1 MAYTTLISA
10 AELLPHLE
18 DPDWVIFDCRFF
30 LPQPQRGR
38 ALYRESHIPGA
49 RYADLDHDLSS
60 PRTAQTG
67 RHPLPPPDKLA
78 DWLGKAGVHSGTQ
91 VVVYDDA
98 GGAVAARM
106 WWLLKWLGHS
116 QVAVLDGGLPA
127 WTELNGPMS
136 NEEPGVI
143 SREFKAKPRREM
155 WVDAPQVER
164 LLSEGAGR
172 LVDARDPQRF
182 TGAEE
187 KLDPVAGHIPGAIN
201 LPFRMNLDSAG
212 RFLSKNQLR
221 ERLQA
226 AYAGVPGDAVV
237 HMCGSGV
244 TACHTLL
251 AQAHAGLP
259 DGVLYAGSWSEWIT
273 DDRRPVATGTS

>member
-10 AELLPHLE
+10 MELLPHLE
-18 DPDWVIFDCRFF
+18 DPDWVIFDCRFY

-38 ALYRESHIPGA
+38 ILYRESHIPGA

-60 PRTAQTG
+60 PRTEHTG
-67 RHPLPPPDKLA
+67 RHPLPAPDKFA

-127 WTELNGPMS
+127 WTEINGPMS
-136 NEEPGVI
+136 SEEPGAM
-143 SREFKAKPRREM
+143 SREFKAKPRRDM
-155 WVDAPQVER
+155 WVDTSQVEQ
-164 LLSEGAGR
+164 LLTDGEGV
-172 LVDARDPQRF
+172 LVDARDAQRF
-182 TGAEE
+182 SGAEE
-187 KLDPVAGHIPGAIN
+187 KLDPVAGHVPGATN
-201 LPFRMNLDSAG
+201 LPFRANLDAAG
-212 RFLSKNQLR
+212 RFLSKDQLR
-221 ERLQA
+221 ERLRGV
-226 AYAGVPGDAVV
+226 YGGVPGDGVV

-244 TACHTLL
+244 TACHNLL

-259 DGVLYAGSWSEWIT
+259 GGLLYPGSWSEWII
-273 DDRRPVATGTS
+273 DDRRPVATGMS